1 MSMVPFRSADTPFSL
16 ASYTL
21 CQTFSFSPS
30 DNGWVSGT
38 PTRNWFP
45 TTQFLTTAFLC
56 LTEATLVGSSTH
68 DFTVRA
74 DPIMR
79 RLGKARTPRARG
91 VLVPLCAR
99 LSNGTSGFFLG
110 AGGGSRT
117 HFSHPFLDA
126 YYGLLRDVSAA
137 RRLSRSAFG
146 GQSQPRPRAPGN
158 LERACQNRISLLKI
172 K

>member
-1 MSMVPFRSADTPFSL
+1 MNTQNL
-16 ASYTL
+16 THL
-21 CQTFSFSPS
+21 CGGGSVDSKRARYRE
-30 DNGWVSGT
+30 GGT
-38 PTRNWFP
+38 
-45 TTQFLTTAFLC
+45 A
-56 LTEATLVGSSTH
+56 LVGSSTH
-68 DFTVRA
+68 DFIVRT

-79 RLGKARTPRARG
+79 RLGKARMPWARG
-91 VLVPLCAR
+91 VMLPLGAR

-146 GQSQPRPRAPGN
+146 GQCQPRPRSP
-158 LERACQNRISLLKI
+158 RQF
-172 K
+172 

>member
-1 MSMVPFRSADTPFSL
+1 MSRVPFRSADTPLSL
-16 ASYTL
+16 ASYTF

-30 DNGWVSGT
+30 DNEWVSGT
-38 PTRNWFP
+38 STRNWFP
-45 TTQFLTTAFLC
+45 TTQFLITAFLC

-91 VLVPLCAR
+91 VLVPLCAC

-110 AGGGSRT
+110 AGGGRADSHTEPTGVPRNPWMAHCIIPQRT
-117 HFSHPFLDA
+117 S
-126 YYGLLRDVSAA
+126 
-137 RRLSRSAFG
+137 FG
-146 GQSQPRPRAPGN
+146 
-158 LERACQNRISLLKI
+158 
-172 K
+172 

>member
-1 MSMVPFRSADTPFSL
+1 MSIVPFRSADTPLSL
-16 ASYTL
+16 ASYTF
-21 CQTFSFSPS
+21 CQTLSFSPS
-30 DNGWVSGT
+30 DSGWVSGT
-38 PTRNWFP
+38 SARKWFP
-45 TTQFLTTAFLC
+45 TTQFLITAFLC

-79 RLGKARTPRARG
+79 RLGKARRPWARG
-91 VLVPLCAR
+91 VMLPLRGR

-146 GQSQPRPRAPGN
+146 GQCQPRPRSP
-158 LERACQNRISLLKI
+158 RQF
-172 K
+172 